1 MAETTMSAT
10 PNLDA
15 VKHDGLEALN
25 AKLDAL
31 SRQMEFLVEQV
42 EEMRRQRE
50 FWSDLGRD
58 LSTVAE
64 DVYMLAVEQLEE
76 ASDHVQLEDIW
87 RLGLRFLQNIRLL
100 EQFLQE
106 LETVHDLMRDMSP
119 VAHDAFVLA
128 VEKLDE
134 MEKKGYFT
142 FMREMLRLLDA
153 VVTQFSAE
161 ELRALTESLVSLAA
175 TLKQLLRPEMVAR
188 VQQLLTAYQQALEDP
203 EGLETSTWALVR
215 RMRDPDVRRGLALS
229 LQFLKILA
237 QSAAPAET
245 PTESSK

>member
-1 MAETTMSAT
+1 MAETTMNAT
-10 PNLDA
+10 PNVE

-31 SRQMEFLVEQV
+31 SHQMAFLVEQM
-42 EEMRRQRE
+42 EEIRRQRE
-50 FWSDLGRD
+50 FWSDLSRD

-64 DVYMLAVEQLEE
+64 DVYMLAVEHLEE

-87 RLGLRFLQNIRLL
+87 RLGLRFLQSIRLL
-100 EQFLQE
+100 EEFLQE
-106 LETVHDLMRDMSP
+106 LETLHDLMRDMSP
-119 VAHDAFVLA
+119 IAHDAFVLA

-142 FMREMLRLLDA
+142 FIREMLRLLDA

-161 ELRALTESLVSLAA
+161 ELQALTESLVSLSA
-175 TLKQLLRPEMVAR
+175 TVKQLLQPDMIAR
-188 VQQLLTAYQQALEDP
+188 VQQMLVSYQQAVEDP
-203 EGLETSTWALVR
+203 KGLDTSVWALMR
-215 RMRDPDVRRGLALS
+215 QMRDPDVRRGLALS

-237 QSAAPAET
+237 QVAAPS
-245 PTESSK
+245 ESQTK

>member
-1 MAETTMSAT
+1 MAEATMNT
-10 PNLDA
+10 IPKVNGKDE
-15 VKHDGLEALN
+15 GLEMLN

-31 SRQMEFLVEQV
+31 SRQMAFLVEQV

-87 RLGLRFLQNIRLL
+87 RLGLRFLQSIRLL
-100 EQFLQE
+100 EEFLQE
-106 LETVHDLMRDMSP
+106 LETLHDLLRDMSP
-119 VAHDAFVLA
+119 IAHDAFVLA

-142 FMREMLRLLDA
+142 FIREMLRLLDA

-161 ELRALTESLVSLAA
+161 ELQALTESLVSLSA
-175 TLKQLLRPEMVAR
+175 TLKQFLRPDMVAR
-188 VQQLLTAYQQALEDP
+188 VQQVLTAYQHALEDP
-203 EGLETSTWALVR
+203 KGLDTSMWALMR
-215 RMRDPDVRRGLALS
+215 QMRDPDVRRGLALS

-237 QSAAPAET
+237 QVAAPSEVQAE
-245 PTESSK
+245 